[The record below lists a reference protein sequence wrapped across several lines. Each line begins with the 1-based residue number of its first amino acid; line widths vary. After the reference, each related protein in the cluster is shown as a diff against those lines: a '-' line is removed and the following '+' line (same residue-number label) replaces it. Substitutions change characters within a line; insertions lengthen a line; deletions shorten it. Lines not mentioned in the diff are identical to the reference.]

1 MDAGAPSDGD
11 PVTRRVAVVT
21 GAARGIGFAAAR
33 KLAMAGNAIAL
44 LDRSPAVVDQAK
56 TLSDLGVPTIG
67 IVADVGDEGSVDA
80 ALAETRDA
88 LGPIAIVVN
97 NAGLTAVHRDWK
109 TVTPQQW
116 DEVMTVNLKS
126 MFLCSR
132 NVITDMEAVGWGR
145 IVNLSSV
152 TFLSGQRRLIDYV
165 ASKGG
170 AVGFTR
176 SLCREVGPDGIT
188 VNTVTPGA
196 IRTEA
201 EIEMVPDPDDAA
213 LAALTSI
220 QAIQRRGTPDDVA
233 AAIAFLCTEEA
244 GFITGQNLVVDGG
257 WMLN

>member
-1 MDAGAPSDGD
+1 M
-11 PVTRRVAVVT
+11 TRRVAVVT

-44 LDRSPAVVDQAK
+44 LDRSPAVVEQAK
-56 TLSDLGVPTIG
+56 TLTDLGVPTIG

-88 LGPIAIVVN
+88 LGPIAILVN
-97 NAGLTAVHRDWK
+97 NAGTAVHRDWK
-109 TVTPQQW
+109 SVTPAQW

-132 NVITDMEAVGWGR
+132 NVIIDMEVAGWGR
-145 IVNLSSV
+145 IVNISSV

-170 AVGFTR
+170 VVGFTR
-176 SLCREVGPDGIT
+176 TFSREVGPDGIT